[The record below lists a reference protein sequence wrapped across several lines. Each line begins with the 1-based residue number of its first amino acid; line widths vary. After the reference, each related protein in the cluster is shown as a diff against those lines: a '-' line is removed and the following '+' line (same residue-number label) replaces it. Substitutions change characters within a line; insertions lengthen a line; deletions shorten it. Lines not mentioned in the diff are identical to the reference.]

1 MTFKFEVD
9 LNNLE
14 MYNNQLDNRL
24 SDLKAQIADLD
35 NLIAVLPNYWEGQA
49 TDAYISLMKRRA
61 QHAREVFEALE
72 SLQASV
78 NTQIRELKEVDNAF
92 EVWVYEIIHW

>member
-35 NLIAVLPNYWEGQA
+35 NLIAVLPNYWEGQP
-49 TDAYISLMKRRA
+49 SPL
-61 QHAREVFEALE
+61 
-72 SLQASV
+72 
-78 NTQIRELKEVDNAF
+78 
-92 EVWVYEIIHW
+92 VYSHP

>member
-49 TDAYISLMKRRA
+49 TDA
-61 QHAREVFEALE
+61 
-72 SLQASV
+72 SV